1 MATNHGNHIV
11 KYAGNRTKTAPT
23 DATGVCM
30 ILDKSHDSFRMGG
43 GSYNRN
49 NGGWFLNFK
58 QKTSLENNALNY
70 TQPQT
75 YIQNVTYPNL
85 TAATNDVLSGQNSA
99 PIDLGWQKQN
109 NKETVG
115 WLNIERSIYGLL
127 YPIHSISN
135 GDVKYEIRN
144 VQASDWFTRTN
155 SVGGNNYNRIINIHG
170 DYTGEVPLANTTRSN
185 KYNCLLHESGGSSM
199 AVMNIFGNV
208 KLTIPTTYKT
218 THPIYTPSLV
228 FVYSDDMQAMIN
240 VFGTLEV
247 SSEGKSYILNEINR
261 GAKNVHVMPGGNIIT
276 KGDAAITNPRYPFF
290 AVWGNGKYS
299 GKIT

>member
-11 KYAGNRTKTAPT
+11 KYAGNRTNTAEV
-23 DATGVCM
+23 DARGVCM

-109 NKETVG
+109 NKGTVG
-115 WLNIERSIYGLL
+115 WLNIERIIYGLL
-127 YPIHSISN
+127 YPIHSIPN
-135 GDVKYEIRN
+135 GDVWYEIRN
-144 VQASDWFTRTN
+144 VQARDWFTRTN
-155 SVGGNNYNRIINIHG
+155 SEGGYNYHRIINIHG
-170 DYTGEVPLANTTRSN
+170 DYTGFVDLNTDDT
-185 KYNCLLHESGGSSM
+185 NCVLHESGGWSM
-199 AVMNIFGNV
+199 VVINIFGNV
-208 KLTIPTTYKT
+208 KLTIPTTQEE
-218 THPIYTPSLV
+218 IPSLV
-228 FVYSDDMQAMIN
+228 LVYSDDMQAMIN

-247 SSEGKSYILNEINR
+247 SSKSISYILDHNNR

-276 KGDAAITNPRYPFF
+276 KGGAAITRPHNTFF

-299 GKIT
+299 GNIT